1 MIKALET
8 AIEKIKRLSPER
20 QAYAARVLDEIAEP
34 EAGTFVVPDE
44 HRAAI
49 FEALE
54 QVSRGERAPAEAVD
68 RLLRKP
74 WA

>member
-8 AIEKIKRLSPER
+8 AIERIRRLPADR
-20 QAYAARVLDEIAEP
+20 QAYAARVLEEIAGEGGAP
-34 EAGTFVVPDE
+34 FSVPDN

-49 FEALE
+49 LKALDQLE
-54 QVSRGERAPAEAVD
+54 RGGRADPADVEKV
-68 RLLRKP
+68 LREP